1 MCVGERLDH
10 LVVGG
15 AGMVALEDRAHE
27 LAVDRPP
34 LGLEEL
40 RQLLAALGQRR
51 AAFAGPDM
59 GVERQPPD
67 AVRMALREQRGAQRA
82 RRDAVHQQRA
92 GVVAGLEDVVGRGLE
107 VVGALG
113 DRGVDAAVLGGAAV
127 ALHVDAP
134 GVEALADEIVHR
146 ARMARHLQI
155 ERRLR
160 RHRRAVHEQDGAAC
174 PGCSGRAASPT
185 GTAWRRPSWSS
196 VRCPGCGCCRPAS
209 SRGCSSWMLMD

>member
-10 LVVGG
+10 VVVGG
-15 AGMVALEDRAHE
+15 AGMVALEDRADE

-40 RQLLAALGQRR
+40 RQLLSPLDQRR

-59 GVERQPPD
+59 GVEREPPH

-82 RRDAVHQQRA
+82 RRDAVHQQRP
-92 GVVAGLEDVVGRGLE
+92 GVVAGLEDVVGGGLE

-113 DRGVDAAVLGGAAV
+113 DRGVDAAILGGAAV
-127 ALHVDAP
+127 ALHVHAP

-146 ARMARHLQI
+146 ARPARHLQI
-155 ERRLR
+155 EGRLR
-160 RHRRAVHEQDGAAC
+160 RHRRAVHEQDGAAV
-174 PGCSGRAASPT
+174 RAVLGAPLLPQEQLDVALL
-185 GTAWRRPSWSS
+185 GPVFVALNVDVVDLRRHEPAPI
-196 VRCPGCGCCRPAS
+196 RC
-209 SRGCSSWMLMD
+209 